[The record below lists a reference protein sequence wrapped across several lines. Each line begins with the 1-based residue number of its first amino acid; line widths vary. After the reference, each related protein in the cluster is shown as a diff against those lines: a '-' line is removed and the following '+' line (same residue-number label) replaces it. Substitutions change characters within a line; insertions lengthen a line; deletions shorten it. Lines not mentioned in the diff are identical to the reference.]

1 MRQKHE
7 VFADPQGLGVSL
19 VQVSA
24 SAGHVANLH
33 APAKV
38 AQGAN
43 EPAGQQ
49 NGVKSGQ
56 QPSGA
61 SAHTCSGGQTGVQ
74 AEASIAQGSTES
86 AGQHAGAESG
96 QQPSGAPGQTCS
108 GGQAGSGSCGGG
120 FVSVLVGALMQ
131 ELPSLSPE
139 QHCEGLSAGFPTG
152 LQAHVR
158 ILSPFLFFDVTEK
171 PWQHCLQ
178 LSVSPFLPRGFLAG
192 HFFPVGI
199 QASALAVP
207 SLRPCF
213 LARLSAPSP
222 TADSTAAPSEPPTRE
237 RRESTRASCPIIR
250 SNVCGSTLLARFR
263 RRCGLR
269 GQRRS

>member
-1 MRQKHE
+1 MRQKQE
-7 VFADPQGLGVSL
+7 VFADPQGLGVSS

-56 QPSGA
+56 QPPGAPAHTWAVGQHA
-61 SAHTCSGGQTGVQ
+61 SAVV
-74 AEASIAQGSTES
+74 AQGATES
-86 AGQHAGAESG
+86 AGQHAGVESG
-96 QQPSGAPGQTCS
+96 QQSSGARGHTCS
-108 GGQAGSGSCGGG
+108 GGQVGSGSRGGG
-120 FVSVLVGALMQ
+120 SVAVLVGALMQ

-139 QHCEGLSAGFPTG
+139 QHCDGLSAGFPTG
-152 LQAHVR
+152 VQAHVR
-158 ILSPFLFFDVTEK
+158 TFSPFLFFDVTEK

-178 LSVSPFLPRGFLAG
+178 LRGSPFLPRGFLAG
-192 HFFPVGI
+192 HFLPVGI
-199 QASALAVP
+199 QASAVAVP
-207 SLRPCF
+207 SLRAFF
-213 LARLSAPSP
+213 LARLSSPSP

-237 RRESTRASCPIIR
+237 RRESTRVSCPIIR
-250 SNVCGSTLLARFR
+250 SNVWESTLLAPFPRW
-263 RRCGLR
+263 CGLW